1 MSTKSLLL
9 AVLSGALALFIW
21 GGFSHMFLLKG
32 VGFRPLP
39 SESALTRELQNH
51 LAEDGLYFFPGI
63 DLGSAPLEAEQQ
75 AWEQRFRRGP
85 TGFLIYHPNGDE
97 PVSLGKLGRQ
107 ALSHLF
113 ASLLVGLVVMTLRL
127 TWRPAAGLGLAMGGF
142 ACSLVASIYW
152 NWYGYPTAFF
162 LAQCADVLVGGTL
175 LGAVVG
181 AVLGNDRREL
191 TTSA

>member
-1 MSTKSLLL
+1 
-9 AVLSGALALFIW
+9 
-21 GGFSHMFLLKG
+21 LLKG

-39 SESALTRELQNH
+39 SEPALTRELQSH

-63 DLGSAPLEAEQQ
+63 DLGVAPSEADQQ
-75 AWEQRFRRGP
+75 AWQERFQRGP
-85 TGFLIYHPNGDE
+85 TGFLIYHPQGDE
-97 PVSLGKLGRQ
+97 PVSPGKIGRQ
-107 ALSHLF
+107 ALSHLV
-113 ASLLVGLVVMTLRL
+113 ASLLLALVAMTLRL
-127 TWRPAAGLGLAMGGF
+127 SWRAATGLGLAMGGF

-181 AVLGNDRREL
+181 AVLESGHRKL
-191 TTSA
+191 TESA